1 MTSNPTQH
9 ISHPT
14 GGDGEN
20 TGNGEVKAMPKDAQ
34 VITAML
40 NDMGITE
47 WDPKVMTQLLEFL
60 YR

>member
-40 NDMGITE
+40 KNSFTGKPE
-47 WDPKVMTQLLEFL
+47 RLCPHSLRF
-60 YR
+60 